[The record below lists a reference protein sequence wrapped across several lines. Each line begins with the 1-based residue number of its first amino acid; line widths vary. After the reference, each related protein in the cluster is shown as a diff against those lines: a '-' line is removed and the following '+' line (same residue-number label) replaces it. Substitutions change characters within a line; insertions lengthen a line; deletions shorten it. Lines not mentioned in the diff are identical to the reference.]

1 MTLTISISNFAADLV
16 WPALLLEQR
25 MIAGLP
31 IAAGLVAE
39 WLVLWLC
46 GFRLTLEKS
55 GRCRSFVM
63 NTVSSLVGI
72 PLIPFLG
79 FVWEFFPGVIIQK
92 FLHVGTF
99 NPITWIATPVLATF
113 ATTVV
118 EAIVVRCGFKIALG
132 QSRFG
137 PYSWRTRSALGSHLP
152 SLFLHPPQL

>member
-25 MIAGLP
+25 MIAVLP

-46 GFRLTLEKS
+46 GFGLNWKKAAVVDL
-55 GRCRSFVM
+55 VM

-118 EAIVVRCGFKIALG
+118 EAIVVRWGFKIALG
-132 QSRFG
+132 QRRFWTLFMANAISVG
-137 PYSWRTRSALGSHLP
+137 IAFA